1 MVIEKSD
8 MKKIKSIQNTFHLPT
23 WITGDVKNLN
33 EDEEFVS
40 EEESTERI
48 ITILSILSIFLILV
62 ASSFTAICI
71 KLSYSSILKKERS
84 IPDEGKNKD

>member
-1 MVIEKSD
+1 
-8 MKKIKSIQNTFHLPT
+8 MKKTKSVQNIFQLPT

-71 KLSYSSILKKERS
+71 KLSYSSILKKERL
-84 IPDEGKNKD
+84 ILDEGKDKA